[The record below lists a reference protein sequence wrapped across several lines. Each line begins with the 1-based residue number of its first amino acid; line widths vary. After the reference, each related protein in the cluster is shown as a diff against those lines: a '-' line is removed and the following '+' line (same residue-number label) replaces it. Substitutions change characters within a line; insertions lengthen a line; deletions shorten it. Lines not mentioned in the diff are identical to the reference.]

1 MVFVLEEGYCSI
13 SFSIY
18 NLVDDVSIFVV
29 SYSVP
34 SIIILEFS
42 NKLSSIR
49 ESVCSLTMIFP
60 ILEQSYI
67 LISIIVSL
75 SSLTSW
81 FSTNPFPYIFTS
93 IWKSFCSLTIR
104 FSILYIPCIFWVSF
118 FISKSF
124 PKKGMYSPH
133 AYRVLPL

>member
-1 MVFVLEEGYCSI
+1 MGVSFKGGYCSI

-18 NLVDDVSIFVV
+18 NLVGDVSIFVV

-34 SIIILEFS
+34 SIIILPFS

-49 ESVCSLTMIFP
+49 KSVCSLTMIFP

-67 LISIIVSL
+67 IFSIIVSL

-81 FSTNPFPYIFTS
+81 SSTNPFPNILFIWFPNQLIQENPKYNTNWFVLQGSGMVVGVSNIGMKEGTS
-93 IWKSFCSLTIR
+93 LIR
-104 FSILYIPCIFWVSF
+104 T
-118 FISKSF
+118 
-124 PKKGMYSPH
+124 
-133 AYRVLPL
+133 